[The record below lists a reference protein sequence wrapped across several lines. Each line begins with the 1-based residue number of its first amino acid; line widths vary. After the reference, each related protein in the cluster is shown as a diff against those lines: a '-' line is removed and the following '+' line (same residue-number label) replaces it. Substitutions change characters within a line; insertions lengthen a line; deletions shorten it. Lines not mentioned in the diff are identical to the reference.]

1 MTAPQ
6 FRPLKFGVTRVNL
19 RNGTDGTR
27 YLQADQDLQAFPDR
41 LTDRLQHWAQVKPEH
56 SFMARRIQQADGTLG
71 DWQHISYAQAWQTAR
86 NIAQGLIDRGL
97 NAERPVV
104 ILSENSLEHAL
115 LALGCL
121 VAGVPYVPT
130 SPPYSLVSVDYDKLK
145 HVLSTVTPGM
155 VFASDAR
162 YAKAIAATVSD
173 DMEVVMVEGDVP
185 GRSVTAFESLCSQP
199 ATPAV
204 DAAMAATGPDTIAK
218 FLFTSGSTKLPK
230 AVINTNRL
238 WCANQQ
244 QMAQSMP
251 VLAEQELVLV
261 DWLPWNHTFGGN
273 HNFGMTVFHGGTLY
287 IDDGKPTPALM
298 HETLRNLRE
307 IAPTVYFNVP
317 TGFEAI
323 AHAMQTDDQLRKTL
337 LSRVQMFFY
346 AGAALAQPIWDS
358 LYASQERE
366 VGERIVMGT
375 GLGMTES
382 GPFGIFVTN
391 PFVQAGDLGVPTPGL
406 ELKLVNMQGKTEVRY
421 RGPNITPGY
430 WRNPE
435 ETASAFDEEGFFKTG
450 DAVQW
455 IDETD
460 VHLGLKFDG
469 RIAED
474 FKLATGTFV
483 SVGPLRAKIIAAGA
497 PFIQDAVL
505 TGINLKEVGAM
516 IFPTPA
522 VRALS
527 GLPADAPLADVLA
540 SAPVLAKFQ
549 DIVNTLAQTS
559 TGSANRIARLCL
571 LSEPPT
577 IDKGEITDKGS
588 INQRSVLTHRADTVA
603 ALHADTLHDI
613 KEEKM
618 ASKGFFN
625 AFADVWMHDG
635 VRTPMV
641 DYCGSLG
648 HISPTDL
655 GIKAAREALKRAGI
669 AASEIGSVITGN
681 MAPGD
686 FDQFVLPRHIGLYAG
701 VPQEVPAIMVQ
712 RICGTG
718 FELFRQAGEQIEAG
732 VCEAA
737 LVVGTESMT
746 RNPIA
751 AFDHRT
757 GFKLGAP
764 VGFKDFMWEA
774 LKDPAAGINMIQTA
788 ENLAKKYSI
797 TREEV
802 DQFASDSFAKAVAA
816 QAEGFHA
823 GEIVPV
829 VTEKFELEGYVSR

>member
-1 MTAPQ
+1 
-6 FRPLKFGVTRVNL
+6 L
-19 RNGTDGTR
+19 
-27 YLQADQDLQAFPDR
+27 
-41 LTDRLQHWAQVKPEH
+41 
-56 SFMARRIQQADGTLG
+56 ADGSLG
-71 DWQHISYAQAWQTAR
+71 DWRHVTYAEAWHTAR
-86 NIAQGLIDRGL
+86 NIAQGLLNRGL

-121 VAGVPYVPT
+121 VAGVPFVPT
-130 SPPYSLVSVDYDKLK
+130 SPPYSLISQDYDKLK
-145 HVLSTVTPGM
+145 HVLRTVTPGL

-162 YAKAIAATVSD
+162 YAKAIAATVSS
-173 DMEVVMVEGDVP
+173 DMEIVMNEGGVEGKQ
-185 GRSVTAFESLCSQP
+185 VTSFEALCSTP
-199 ATPAV
+199 ATTQV

-230 AVINTNRL
+230 AVINTQRL

-251 VLAEQELVLV
+251 ILAEAPLVLV

-273 HNFGMTVFHGGTLY
+273 HNFGMVVFHGGTMY

-323 AHAMQTDDQLRKTL
+323 ALAMKTDDLLRKTL

-358 LYASQERE
+358 LYESQERE
-366 VGERIVMGT
+366 IGERIVMGT

-391 PFVQAGDLGVPTPGL
+391 PYVNAGDLGVPTPGL
-406 ELKLVNMQGKTEVRY
+406 ELKLVDMGGKTEVRY

-430 WRNPE
+430 WRNEE
-435 ETASAFDEEGFFKTG
+435 ETKASFDDEGFFCTG
-450 DAVQW
+450 DAVKW

-497 PFIQDAVL
+497 PFIQDVVL

-516 IFPTPA
+516 VFPTPA

-527 GLPADAPLADVLA
+527 GMAADVPLADVL
-540 SAPVLAKFQ
+540 SSEPVLAHFQ
-549 DIVNTLAQTS
+549 KVLNELAKTA
-559 TGSANRIARLCL
+559 TGSANRIARMCL

-588 INQRSVLTHRADTVA
+588 INQRAVLSHRSDTVA
-603 ALHADTLHDI
+603 ALHEERLHFILKPTL
-613 KEEKM
+613 
-618 ASKGFFN
+618 
-625 AFADVWMHDG
+625 
-635 VRTPMV
+635 
-641 DYCGSLG
+641 
-648 HISPTDL
+648 
-655 GIKAAREALKRAGI
+655 
-669 AASEIGSVITGN
+669 
-681 MAPGD
+681 
-686 FDQFVLPRHIGLYAG
+686 
-701 VPQEVPAIMVQ
+701 
-712 RICGTG
+712 
-718 FELFRQAGEQIEAG
+718 
-732 VCEAA
+732 
-737 LVVGTESMT
+737 
-746 RNPIA
+746 
-751 AFDHRT
+751 
-757 GFKLGAP
+757 
-764 VGFKDFMWEA
+764 
-774 LKDPAAGINMIQTA
+774 
-788 ENLAKKYSI
+788 
-797 TREEV
+797 
-802 DQFASDSFAKAVAA
+802 
-816 QAEGFHA
+816 
-823 GEIVPV
+823 
-829 VTEKFELEGYVSR
+829 VS